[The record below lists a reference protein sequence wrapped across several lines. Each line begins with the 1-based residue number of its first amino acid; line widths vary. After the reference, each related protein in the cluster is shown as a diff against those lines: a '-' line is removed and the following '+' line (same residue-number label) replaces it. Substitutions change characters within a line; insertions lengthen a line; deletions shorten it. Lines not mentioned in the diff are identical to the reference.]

1 MSSRRVSRAQR
12 LMTALIL
19 AAALVLGFGV
29 ATVTGVR
36 WLGGIVLLV
45 GGTWCARRLWPIAGP
60 CRTVV
65 IAAVYIFAFAASH
78 PLGHVIGTWPSV
90 ILVAVVCGAVTY
102 ALGIGPASRRVSTT
116 DPSTNSTR

>member
-1 MSSRRVSRAQR
+1 
-12 LMTALIL
+12 MTALIL
-19 AAALVLGFGV
+19 ATALVLGFGV

-45 GGTWCARRLWPIAGP
+45 GGVWCARRLWQIARLW
-60 CRTVV
+60 RTAV
-65 IAAVYIFAFAASH
+65 IAVVYIFAFAASH

-90 ILVAVVCGAVTY
+90 LVVAAVCGAVTY
-102 ALGIGPASRRVSTT
+102 VLGIGPASRRVSTT